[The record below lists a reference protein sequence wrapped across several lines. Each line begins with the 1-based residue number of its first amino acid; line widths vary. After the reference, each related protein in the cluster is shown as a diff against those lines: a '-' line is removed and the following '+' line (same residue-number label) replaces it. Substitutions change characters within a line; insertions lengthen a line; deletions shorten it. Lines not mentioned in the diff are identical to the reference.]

1 MSSHFLATI
10 TFARLRRAVVLTEKI
25 RLIRQ
30 DPGRSR
36 LLAVATLLTTFA
48 LSVAAQVAPLAAQP
62 AQQPAPPAQPQPP
75 PTPAPAPPRTTPAQ
89 PAPAPTTAA
98 APVAS
103 EYRIARGDKLRVEVY
118 KDTYLSQSLQVRPDG
133 RITLPLVGDLAAA
146 GLTSIELRDRIAN
159 SLKEYIANPVVT
171 VIVVEVVEPVVYVM
185 GEVNQPGSVPMRGP
199 MTVLQALAVAGGFKE
214 FANTKGIRILRRN
227 GDATKVETIAFNYKD
242 AVKPDAQVVYLREGD
257 TVVVP

>member
-1 MSSHFLATI
+1 MSSHITLA
-10 TFARLRRAVVLTEKI
+10 A
-25 RLIRQ
+25 
-30 DPGRSR
+30 
-36 LLAVATLLTTFA
+36 ATLLTTFA
-48 LSVAAQVAPLAAQP
+48 LSAAAQETPQAPPPTQQP
-62 AQQPAPPAQPQPP
+62 TPAAQQPRPQPP
-75 PTPAPAPPRTTPAQ
+75 PTSAPAPAQPAQPAQ
-89 PAPAPTTAA
+89 PAPAPAPAA
-98 APVAS
+98 AATA

-133 RITLPLVGDLAAA
+133 RITLPLVGDLVAE

-214 FANTKGIRILRRN
+214 FADTKGIRILRRN

-242 AVKPDAQVVYLREGD
+242 AVKADAPVFYLREGD

>member
-1 MSSHFLATI
+1 MSSHITLA
-10 TFARLRRAVVLTEKI
+10 A
-25 RLIRQ
+25 
-30 DPGRSR
+30 
-36 LLAVATLLTTFA
+36 ATLLTTFA
-48 LSVAAQVAPLAAQP
+48 LSAAAQETPQAPP
-62 AQQPAPPAQPQPP
+62 PTQQPAPAAQQPRPQPP
-75 PTPAPAPPRTTPAQ
+75 PTSAPAPRTAPAQPAQPAQ
-89 PAPAPTTAA
+89 PAPAPAA
-98 APVAS
+98 AATA

-133 RITLPLVGDLAAA
+133 RITLPLVGDLVAE

-214 FANTKGIRILRRN
+214 FADTKGIRILRRN

-242 AVKPDAQVVYLREGD
+242 AVKADAPVLYLREGD

>member
-1 MSSHFLATI
+1 MSSHI
-10 TFARLRRAVVLTEKI
+10 TFAAV
-25 RLIRQ
+25 
-30 DPGRSR
+30 
-36 LLAVATLLTTFA
+36 TLLTTFA
-48 LSVAAQVAPLAAQP
+48 LSAAAQVAPQAPPPTPQP
-62 AQQPAPPAQPQPP
+62 APAAQQPQPQPP
-75 PTPAPAPPRTTPAQ
+75 PATAPAPQTAPAQ
-89 PAPAPTTAA
+89 PAPSTAPAA
-98 APVAS
+98 AATS

-133 RITLPLVGDLAAA
+133 RITLPLVGDLVAE

-214 FANTKGIRILRRN
+214 FADTKGIRILRRN
-227 GDATKVETIAFNYKD
+227 GDASKVETIAFNYKD
-242 AVKPDAQVVYLREGD
+242 AVKANAPVFYLREGD